1 MRNRILASL
10 GVAAL
15 LSVAGSVSA
24 QGTWY
29 TSEASFLARLTSSS
43 VDTYSDLNG
52 YYGTSL
58 NRLSG
63 AHAYTVGATGGLY
76 SDLAGGSVRTLSTNN
91 QELAQFSFTANAFGG
106 WFNLTN
112 IAFGYING
120 SINFE
125 ASDSSA
131 YTLSISSPGEMF
143 LGYISDSSL
152 TGMNMTPSTGYS
164 GVSSF
169 RVGSGTNPSGAVPE
183 PGEWA
188 AMGILGAGLTGLVL
202 RKRKQA

>member
-1 MRNRILASL
+1 MRNSIFATL
-10 GVAAL
+10 GAAAL
-15 LSVAGSVSA
+15 LCAAGPVSA

-29 TSEASFLARLTSSS
+29 TSEALFLARLTGSS

-52 YYGTSL
+52 FYSGPLS
-58 NRLSG
+58 RLAG
-63 AHAYTVGATGGLY
+63 PNAYTVGAANGLY
-76 SDLAGGSVRTLSTNN
+76 SGLAGGSVRTLGNN
-91 QELAQFSFTANAFGG
+91 HPELVQFNFTANAFGG
-106 WFNLTN
+106 WFNVTD
-112 IAFGYING
+112 IAFFYTPG
-120 SINFE
+120 FMQFL
-125 ASDSSA
+125 ASDSSTYNLA
-131 YTLSISSPGEMF
+131 LPPVVDVF
-143 LGYISDSSL
+143 LGYISNSSL
-152 TGMNMTPSTGYS
+152 TGMTMTPSGGRA